1 MAGSDGNAGLIG
13 KASGEMSYDFGSSA
27 TSPATGGKIGSNFIS
42 NTSGKQG
49 LGLVKTLALA
59 GIALIALKLIKR
71 GL

>member
-1 MAGSDGNAGLIG
+1 MAIIQGDADI
-13 KASGEMSYDFGSSA
+13 SSTA
-27 TSPATGGKIGSNFIS
+27 ESTATGGKIGSNYIS

-59 GIALIALKLIKR
+59 GIALIALKLINR

>member
-1 MAGSDGNAGLIG
+1 MAIIQGDADISSTA
-13 KASGEMSYDFGSSA
+13 AS
-27 TSPATGGKIGSNFIS
+27 TATGGKIGSNYIS

>member
-1 MAGSDGNAGLIG
+1 MAIIQGDADISSTA
-13 KASGEMSYDFGSSA
+13 AS
-27 TSPATGGKIGSNFIS
+27 TATGGKIGSNYIS

-49 LGLVKTLALA
+49 LGLVKLLALA

>member
-1 MAGSDGNAGLIG
+1 MAIIQGDADISSTA
-13 KASGEMSYDFGSSA
+13 AS
-27 TSPATGGKIGSNFIS
+27 TATGGKIGSNYIS

-59 GIALIALKLIKR
+59 GIALIALKLINR

>member
-1 MAGSDGNAGLIG
+1 MAIIQGDADISSTA
-13 KASGEMSYDFGSSA
+13 AS
-27 TSPATGGKIGSNFIS
+27 TATGGKIGSNYIS
-42 NTSGKQG
+42 NASGKQG